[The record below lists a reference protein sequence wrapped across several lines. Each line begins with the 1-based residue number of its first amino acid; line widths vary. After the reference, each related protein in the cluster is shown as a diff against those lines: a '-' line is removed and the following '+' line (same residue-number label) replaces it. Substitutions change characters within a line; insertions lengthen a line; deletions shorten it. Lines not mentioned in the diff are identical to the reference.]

1 MRSGPSSQP
10 QTGRVAKAPHAAAN
24 AGSKRRRENGQ
35 PVLRLTPQNA
45 VNTPSTAQM
54 YADDVRGSPS
64 CTGVGV
70 VKLGREGRRFR
81 GVTPEL
87 RQYPSS
93 AAGFRRRA
101 LFFEFAA
108 TRQIRAPTTNSG
120 HLAFARLS
128 LRFGSGPYVSGTM
141 GTGDRNNPAYGI
153 SCRTRPIPIVGT
165 RPDRFETGTAWAV

>member
-81 GVTPEL
+81 GVTPKL
-87 RQYPSS
+87 RQYPSL

-101 LFFEFAA
+101 LFFEIAA
-108 TRQIRAPTTNSG
+108 TRQIRAPTTTSG
-120 HLAFARLS
+120 HFALARLNPRRVQAPTS
-128 LRFGSGPYVSGTM
+128 PGPWERTIETTLPTGLAVARGQFRSSGQGPNASRNRYRM
-141 GTGDRNNPAYGI
+141 GR
-153 SCRTRPIPIVGT
+153 
-165 RPDRFETGTAWAV
+165 